1 VAYKVIQWSTGNVGR
16 HAVRLIVEHPELE
29 LVGLWVHSEEKAGR
43 DAGELVGIDPVG
55 VIASNDVDAMLA
67 LDADCVCYTAT
78 ADLRPAEAIADLA
91 RIAASGKNI
100 VSSSV
105 VPLVYPPHVA
115 PEMRKPLED
124 ACSSGGV
131 SCFTSGIDPGWANDL
146 LPLVLSGQCEYID
159 TVRVMEIVNYA
170 TYAQPTVLFDTMGF
184 GQPLDSMPL
193 LLIPGVL
200 SFAWGGTL
208 KAIAAGLGVEVED
221 LREVHERQPA
231 LETIDLGF
239 GVVEK
244 GTTAAMRFEVQGI
257 VDGEPKIILEHV
269 TRLDDE
275 LAPEWPQ
282 PVGHS
287 GYRVVITGNPSY
299 TCDVQMMGDDGDHNT
314 GGLVGTA
321 ARLINAIPAVCEAAP
336 GLLSVLDLPL
346 VPGRGLLRHK

>member
-1 VAYKVIQWSTGNVGR
+1 MAYKVIQWSTGNVGR

-55 VIASNDVDAMLA
+55 VIAIERCGRDARA
-67 LDADCVCYTAT
+67 HADCVCYTAT
-78 ADLRPAEAIADLA
+78 ADLRPTEAIDDMA

-105 VPLVYPPHVA
+105 VPLVYPPHVDPA
-115 PEMRKPLED
+115 MRKPLED
-124 ACSSGGV
+124 ACASAGV

-146 LPLVLSGQCEYID
+146 LPLVLTGQCEYID
-159 TVRVMEIVNYA
+159 SVRVMEIVNYA

-184 GQPLDSMPL
+184 GKPLDSTPL

-200 SFAWGGTL
+200 SFAWGGTV
-208 KAIAAGLGVEVED
+208 KAIAAGLGVEVEE
-221 LREVHERQPA
+221 LREVHERRPA
-231 LETIDLGF
+231 AETIDLGF

-257 VDGEPKIILEHV
+257 VGGEPKIILEHV
-269 TRLDDE
+269 TRLDDA

-321 ARLINAIPAVCEAAP
+321 ARLVNVIPAVCEAPP